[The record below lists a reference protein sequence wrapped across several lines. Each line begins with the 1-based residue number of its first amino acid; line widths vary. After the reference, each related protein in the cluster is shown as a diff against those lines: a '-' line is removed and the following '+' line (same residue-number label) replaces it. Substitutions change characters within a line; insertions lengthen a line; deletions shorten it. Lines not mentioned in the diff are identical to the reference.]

1 MFPKTGNKLP
11 SDSSEQAFA
20 GMMSEAL
27 VEGLGQTH
35 QAVKLAMRWTGASD
49 RSVKH
54 WLAGTHAPRGM
65 HLLSLMRHSDEVLRR
80 LLIAAGRNDML
91 IMLELDM
98 VREKLV
104 ETLEFIDRLH
114 PTDSTRAYTAR
125 RN

>member
-20 GMMSEAL
+20 GLMSEAL

-35 QAVKLAMRWTGASD
+35 QAVKVAMRWTGASD

-98 VREKLV
+98 VRAKLV

-114 PTDSTRAYTAR
+114 PTDSKHGYMR
-125 RN
+125 

>member
-35 QAVKLAMRWTGASD
+35 QAVKVAMRWTGASD

-65 HLLSLMRHSDEVLRR
+65 HLLGLMRHSDEVLRR

-98 VREKLV
+98 VRAKLV

-114 PTDSTRAYTAR
+114 PTNSTHAKS
-125 RN
+125 

>member
-1 MFPKTGNKLP
+1 MFPKTGSKLP

-20 GMMSEAL
+20 GLMSEAL

-35 QAVKLAMRWTGASD
+35 QAVKVAMRWTGASD

-98 VREKLV
+98 VRAKLV

-114 PTDSTRAYTAR
+114 PTDSKHGYMR
-125 RN
+125 